1 MIKRNSIQTSFLPC
15 DSSEENRKGDL
26 SITRE
31 RDEDRSDELAIA
43 PCSAA
48 RPFTGGEESENRKVP
63 KTNKRY
69 VYFWQQLPQSV
80 EVEKLDPKTVKLL
93 GYLVWR
99 MEDDANFKEFR
110 WLSVSSDT
118 WRSLLGERY
127 SEHIKEA
134 EAHGILEHY
143 ETSNGVSYSKQLK
156 ISKKYRFTKHYEAER
171 RNKQFTLTYVKHPRQ
186 YYNGKS
192 SKTTISVSDEEYG
205 DTTAEPD
212 HPLPNQTLKK
222 LERAYDKITLVDEW
236 QDQLWPNGCE
246 TKGKKKARRQK
257 KLHYWADHKWA
268 TQIGEGEISA
278 KQSVSGRVTHPLIL
292 MRKALRPF
300 VRYDGA
306 KLAYVDMKSAHPY
319 LLAHYITN
327 CDERERWL
335 KLCKTDIYSHFGDR
349 AKVKKY
355 FQTAISYS
363 PKGKGKVAVEIHDCI
378 EKEFPVLHSW
388 LDKQCFNCKKHGR
401 AGNTVQYQLQ
411 SIESQIF
418 VQRGFYEFE
427 RWSLPMHDG
436 LALRPE
442 DLDEGLKHL
451 RKISSDFFG
460 FELEFEVTY

>member
-1 MIKRNSIQTSFLPC
+1 
-15 DSSEENRKGDL
+15 
-26 SITRE
+26 
-31 RDEDRSDELAIA
+31 
-43 PCSAA
+43 
-48 RPFTGGEESENRKVP
+48 
-63 KTNKRY
+63 
-69 VYFWQQLPQSV
+69 
-80 EVEKLDPKTVKLL
+80 
-93 GYLVWR
+93 
-99 MEDDANFKEFR
+99 
-110 WLSVSSDT
+110 
-118 WRSLLGERY
+118 
-127 SEHIKEA
+127 
-134 EAHGILEHY
+134 
-143 ETSNGVSYSKQLK
+143 
-156 ISKKYRFTKHYEAER
+156 
-171 RNKQFTLTYVKHPRQ
+171 
-186 YYNGKS
+186 
-192 SKTTISVSDEEYG
+192 
-205 DTTAEPD
+205 
-212 HPLPNQTLKK
+212 
-222 LERAYDKITLVDEW
+222 
-236 QDQLWPNGCE
+236 
-246 TKGKKKARRQK
+246 
-257 KLHYWADHKWA
+257 
-268 TQIGEGEISA
+268 
-278 KQSVSGRVTHPLIL
+278 
-292 MRKALRPF
+292 
-300 VRYDGA
+300 
-306 KLAYVDMKSAHPY
+306 MKSAHPY
-319 LLAHYITN
+319 LLAHYITD

>member
-1 MIKRNSIQTSFLPC
+1 
-15 DSSEENRKGDL
+15 
-26 SITRE
+26 
-31 RDEDRSDELAIA
+31 
-43 PCSAA
+43 
-48 RPFTGGEESENRKVP
+48 
-63 KTNKRY
+63 
-69 VYFWQQLPQSV
+69 
-80 EVEKLDPKTVKLL
+80 
-93 GYLVWR
+93 
-99 MEDDANFKEFR
+99 
-110 WLSVSSDT
+110 
-118 WRSLLGERY
+118 
-127 SEHIKEA
+127 
-134 EAHGILEHY
+134 
-143 ETSNGVSYSKQLK
+143 
-156 ISKKYRFTKHYEAER
+156 
-171 RNKQFTLTYVKHPRQ
+171 
-186 YYNGKS
+186 
-192 SKTTISVSDEEYG
+192 
-205 DTTAEPD
+205 
-212 HPLPNQTLKK
+212 
-222 LERAYDKITLVDEW
+222 VDEW
-236 QDQLWPNGCE
+236 QDELWPNGCQK
-246 TKGKKKARRQK
+246 KGRKKALSLE
-257 KLHYWADHKWA
+257 KLHYWADLKWA
-268 TQIGEGEISA
+268 TQIGVGEISA

-300 VRYDGA
+300 VRYNGG

-319 LLAHYITN
+319 LLAHYITD